1 MARHCHRSQCRSSRE
16 MTGVTA
22 DRFRLDMNWLALN
35 GTDVGRS
42 NSPRCGIRDVSR
54 RVNRPEDAK
63 RPAREAWLWTTFLV
77 VFLMDAGGPEFICI
91 VPEFVGSEIFYA
103 QLFEGKD
110 QLDRWGQ
117 WPVFGTDCS
126 RVFRLTPV
134 RRTKA
139 RSAAIYVHEASIC
152 SSVFPFVSGSHQST
166 RKNPTAQTIA

>member
-42 NSPRCGIRDVSR
+42 NSPRCGIRDDSR

-110 QLDRWGQ
+110 QLDRWGNG
-117 WPVFGTDCS
+117 WYSGRIA

-134 RRTKA
+134 RRTETCGA
-139 RSAAIYVHEASIC
+139 SIYLHEASIC